1 MARGPL
7 DLWNEWGT
15 RILVLLSLGFQ
26 VILHLFAKVRRR
38 KASSAMQRFFLWLA
52 YQLSDMTATYAAGQL
67 FFSSTPQEH
76 HLVAFWAPF
85 LLLHLGGPD
94 NITAYALEDSKLW
107 KRHFLSLL
115 VQVLGAGHVFYKHI
129 IGSGILLMLAAI
141 LIFGL
146 GVAKYG
152 ERTCALWF
160 ANFSRLRSSLKVLP
174 RDKHH
179 QKFYTEHQHGYD
191 NSNAE
196 LLQLAHSLFHICK
209 RGIVDSVMMVDPDS
223 LSELDSLDNTT
234 IQGLMK
240 DRERMWT
247 VMEMELSLM
256 YDILYTK
263 ASVIHS
269 WFGYCIRAVSPLAIT
284 ASLVLFQLSGKDG
297 DSQADV
303 VVTYTLLVVAL
314 VLETKSLVGALGSS
328 WVFAFLCATRCNWLR
343 HAALCSGRWHWLR
356 QRLGSLRRS
365 WPGKAIITRN
375 SRRWSGTMGQHNML
389 QFRTGEMDSTGHQLG
404 SLFKM
409 VGLSES
415 FERRYYSWTVE
426 VPEKVKERAQK
437 VDDIVSTGDINTMG
451 MLRYNW
457 GKMALSE
464 KKYPGLY
471 MELEDWHGVDFHE
484 SIISWHI
491 ATDLILAAGQ
501 PSGHDAADGRVEA
514 VRALSNYMM
523 FLLVDRPDMLPG
535 LPQNWLYKKTCTNL
549 DDLCKERLV
558 GSRGNIFTALKRLFG
573 PRHHRRCLNPS
584 KLEKE
589 LAGIIL
595 ELPHE
600 ENFNY
605 YETPRLMYARK
616 IARILRRR
624 DEDAVVV
631 LLDVWTDFMAYAANR
646 CSREAHARNLNSG
659 GELTTVL
666 WLMIEHLRLIKGDA
680 TKVMTSVPERP
691 WSFPAE
697 ILT

>member
-1 MARGPL
+1 
-7 DLWNEWGT
+7 
-15 RILVLLSLGFQ
+15 
-26 VILHLFAKVRRR
+26 
-38 KASSAMQRFFLWLA
+38 
-52 YQLSDMTATYAAGQL
+52 
-67 FFSSTPQEH
+67 
-76 HLVAFWAPF
+76 
-85 LLLHLGGPD
+85 
-94 NITAYALEDSKLW
+94 
-107 KRHFLSLL
+107 
-115 VQVLGAGHVFYKHI
+115 
-129 IGSGILLMLAAI
+129 MLAAI

-263 ASVIHS
+263 
-269 WFGYCIRAVSPLAIT
+269 
-284 ASLVLFQLSGKDG
+284 LSGKDG

-680 TKVMTSVPERP
+680 TKVNARV
-691 WSFPAE
+691 
-697 ILT
+697 